1 MIMSLITANTAG
13 STKRSAVNAI
23 FFISYCVGNIIGPFA
38 FKSNEAP
45 VYTSGIIAILV
56 AYCTEIFF
64 LAAFAVYAAWLNRS
78 KAAALDAVR
87 AATGSTEHEGVLDAF
102 GDKTD
107 MENPY
112 FRYVY

>member
-13 STKRSAVNAI
+13 STKRSAVNAA

-38 FKSNEAP
+38 FKSDEAP
-45 VYTSGIIAILV
+45 IYTSGIIAVLV
-56 AYCTEIFF
+56 AYCVEIS
-64 LAAFAVYAAWLNRS
+64 LLILFAIYIIWVNRS
-78 KAAALDAVR
+78 KEAERGVMQDASR
-87 AATGSTEHEGVLDAF
+87 GEHEEVLDAF

-107 MENPY
+107 RQNPY